1 VRRTDPVKRATLG
14 GILAPLTTPFD
25 AESGDVAP
33 VLLRREARELIAA
46 GLDGVVVAGSTG
58 ESALLDESEKVR
70 AVEWLREVVPEDR
83 WLVAG
88 TGAESTRAAVRLAV
102 AAASAGADAVLVRPP
117 SYYATLLSPA
127 AMADHY
133 RRVADASPV
142 PVLVYNIPKFT
153 HVMLQDSTLR
163 ALADHERIVGFKDS
177 SGDLKVF
184 AGFRAALP
192 RAVALVGGGSLLYP
206 ALEMGGAGGILGVAC
221 FAPTP
226 CAELLVAFR
235 AGDLVAAGA
244 RQERLTPL
252 HKEIVAALGAPGIK
266 AAMDA
271 VGLPGGGPV
280 RAPLQP
286 VDARQRARVAELV
299 AAAGLAPAA

>member
-1 VRRTDPVKRATLG
+1 MRPATLG

-33 VLLRREARELIAA
+33 VALRRVARDLIAG
-46 GLDGVVVAGSTG
+46 GLDGVVVGGSAG
-58 ESALLDESEKVR
+58 ESALLDEAEKVR

-88 TGAESTRAAVRLAV
+88 TGAESTRAAIRLAL

-117 SYYATLLSPA
+117 SYFSILLSPSA
-127 AMADHY
+127 IADHY

-142 PVLVYNIPKFT
+142 PVIVYNIPKFA

-163 ALADHERIVGFKDS
+163 ALADHERIAGFKDG

-192 RAVALVGGGSLLYP
+192 RAVALMGSGALLYP
-206 ALEMGGAGGILGVAC
+206 ALEMGASGGIVGVGC
-221 FAPTP
+221 FAPVV
-226 CAELLVAFR
+226 CAALLAAFR
-235 AGDLVAAGA
+235 AGDFVAAGA
-244 RQERLTPL
+244 LQERLAPL
-252 HKEIVAALGAPGIK
+252 HKEIVAALGPPGIK

-271 VGLPGGGPV
+271 VGLPGGPV

-286 VDARQRARVAELV
+286 IDAKQRARVAALV
-299 AAAGLAPAA
+299 AAAGLAAAA

>member
-1 VRRTDPVKRATLG
+1 VRPAALG

-33 VLLRREARELIAA
+33 LLLRRAARDLIAA

-58 ESALLDESEKVR
+58 ESALLDEAEKVR

-88 TGAESTRAAVRLAV
+88 TGAESTRASIRLAV
-102 AAASAGADAVLVRPP
+102 AASSAGADAVLVRPP
-117 SYYATLLSPA
+117 SYFATLLSPA
-127 AMADHY
+127 ALADHY

-142 PVLVYNIPKFT
+142 PVIVYNIPKFT

-163 ALADHERIVGFKDS
+163 ALADHERIAGFKDS

-192 RAVALVGGGSLLYP
+192 RVAALVGGGSLLYP
-206 ALEMGGAGGILGVAC
+206 ALEMGAAGGVLGVAC
-221 FAPTP
+221 FAAKV
-226 CAELLVAFR
+226 CAALLAAFR

-244 RQERLTPL
+244 LQERLTPL
-252 HKEIVAALGAPGIK
+252 HKEIVAAMGAPGIK
-266 AAMDA
+266 AAMEA
-271 VGLPGGGPV
+271 VGLPGGPV
-280 RAPLQP
+280 RAPLQAI
-286 VDARQRARVAELV
+286 DAKQRARVAELLAAASLV
-299 AAAGLAPAA
+299 AAA

>member
-1 VRRTDPVKRATLG
+1 MLG

-25 AESGDVAP
+25 AESGAVAP
-33 VLLRREARELIAA
+33 VALRRVARDLIAA

-70 AVEWLREVVPEDR
+70 AVEWLRDIVPEDR

-88 TGAESTRAAVRLAV
+88 TGAESTRSAIRLAI
-102 AAASAGADAVLVRPP
+102 AAAAAGADAVLVRPP
-117 SYYATLLSPA
+117 SYFAALLSSA
-127 AMADHY
+127 ALADHF

-142 PVLVYNIPKFT
+142 PVIVYNIPKFT
-153 HVMLQDSTLR
+153 HVMLQDSMLR
-163 ALADHERIVGFKDS
+163 ALADHERIAGFKDS

-184 AGFRAALP
+184 AGFQAALP

-206 ALEMGGAGGILGVAC
+206 ALEMGAAGGIVGVAC
-221 FAPTP
+221 FAPRV
-226 CAELLVAFR
+226 CAELLAAFR
-235 AGDLVAAGA
+235 AGDLVTAGA
-244 RQERLTPL
+244 RQERLNPL
-252 HKEIVAALGAPGIK
+252 HKEIVVALGPPGVK

-271 VGLPGGGPV
+271 VGLPGGPV

-286 VDARQRARVAELV
+286 VDAKQRARVAELV
-299 AAAGLAPAA
+299 AAAGLAAAA

>member
-1 VRRTDPVKRATLG
+1 VRPAALA

-25 AESGDVAP
+25 AASGDVAP
-33 VLLRREARELIAA
+33 LLLRREARDLIAA
-46 GLDGVVVAGSTG
+46 GLDGVVVGGSTG
-58 ESALLDESEKVR
+58 ESALLEESEKIR

-88 TGAESTRAAVRLAV
+88 TGAESTRASVRLTL

-117 SYYATLLSPA
+117 SYFSVLLSA
-127 AMADHY
+127 SAIADHY

-142 PVLVYNIPKFT
+142 PVIVYNIPKYT

-192 RAVALVGGGSLLYP
+192 RAAALVGGGSLLYP
-206 ALEMGGAGGILGVAC
+206 ALEMGAAGGVLGVAC
-221 FAPTP
+221 FAPAV
-226 CAELLVAFR
+226 CAGLLAAYR

-244 RQERLTPL
+244 LQERLTPL
-252 HKEIVAALGAPGIK
+252 HKEIVVALGPAGIK
-266 AAMDA
+266 AAMEA
-271 VGLPGGGPV
+271 VGFPGGPV

-286 VDARQRARVAELV
+286 LDVKQRVRVAALL
-299 AAAGLAPAA
+299 AAAGLAAAA

>member
-1 VRRTDPVKRATLG
+1 MRPAALG

-33 VLLRREARELIAA
+33 LLLRRVARDLIAA

-70 AVEWLREVVPEDR
+70 AVEWLRDVVPEDR

-88 TGAESTRAAVRLAV
+88 TGAESTRASVRLAL

-117 SYYATLLSPA
+117 SYFSALLSSSA
-127 AMADHY
+127 IADHY

-142 PVLVYNIPKFT
+142 PVIVYNIPKFT

-163 ALADHERIVGFKDS
+163 ALADHERIAGFKDS

-192 RAVALVGGGSLLYP
+192 RAVALVGSGSLLYP
-206 ALEMGGAGGILGVAC
+206 ALEMGAAGGVVGVAC
-221 FAPTP
+221 FAPTV
-226 CAELLVAFR
+226 CAELLAAFC
-235 AGDLVAAGA
+235 AGDLVTAGA

-252 HKEIVAALGAPGIK
+252 HKEIVVALGPAGVK

-271 VGLPGGGPV
+271 VGLPGGPV

-286 VDARQRARVAELV
+286 VDAKQRARVADLV
-299 AAAGLAPAA
+299 AAAGLAAAA

>member
-1 VRRTDPVKRATLG
+1 MRRAALG

-33 VLLRREARELIAA
+33 LALRRAARELLAA
-46 GLDGVVVAGSTG
+46 GLDGVVVAGSAG
-58 ESALLDESEKVR
+58 ESALLDEAEKVR
-70 AVEWLREVVPEDR
+70 VVEWLREVVPEDR
-83 WLVAG
+83 WLIAG
-88 TGAESTRAAVRLAV
+88 TGAESTRASIRLTL

-117 SYYATLLSPA
+117 SYFSVLLSPA
-127 AMADHY
+127 AIADHY

-142 PVLVYNIPKFT
+142 PVIVYNIPKFA

-163 ALADHERIVGFKDS
+163 ALADHERIAGFKDG

-192 RAVALVGGGSLLYP
+192 RAVALMGGGSLLYP
-206 ALEMGGAGGILGVAC
+206 ALEMGAAGGIVGVGC
-221 FAPTP
+221 FAPAV
-226 CAELLVAFR
+226 CAALLAAFR
-235 AGDLVAAGA
+235 AGDFVAAGA
-244 RQERLTPL
+244 LQERLVPL

-266 AAMDA
+266 AAMEA
-271 VGLPGGGPV
+271 VGLPGGPV

-286 VDARQRARVAELV
+286 LDAKQRARVAELL
-299 AAAGLAPAA
+299 AAAGLATAA